1 MLYAVKYAVTV
12 ALNHEEIGKHA
23 EKIKPFINKYKW
35 KGINFRS
42 EKEDSKKIEKNN
54 ATIAP
59 IVSYHKKYAYVSKNP
74 AYVSKNNSNC
84 EMQVI
89 FLMIPNGE
97 ECGAKSE
104 GRWQWYYNAVKNL
117 LVLLSRITSKNNGD
131 FYYL

>member
-12 ALNHEEIGKHA
+12 ALNHEEIGKHV

-84 EMQVI
+84 EMQVV

-97 ECGAKSE
+97 ECEAKSE
-104 GRWQWYYNAVKNL
+104 GRWQWHYLAVKNL
-117 LVLLSRITSKNNGD
+117 LVLLSGITSKNNGD